1 MKRKLIIILI
11 LIIGIFT
18 FIWSTF
24 DDIAKASISTKGIL
38 ETNFFLDDKI
48 IIDWLEKY
56 HGEAT
61 NHQII
66 LTFINWGL
74 KNPNDFN
81 RILKKLNNKTVT
93 RIQNQT
99 LHPSD

>member
-1 MKRKLIIILI
+1 MKKKLIIIPVLT
-11 LIIGIFT
+11 LGIFT
-18 FIWSTF
+18 FIWSTL
-24 DDIAKASISTKGIL
+24 DDIGKASISTKVIL
-38 ETNFFLDDKI
+38 KTIFLDDKI

-66 LTFINWGL
+66 LTFIDWGL

-81 RILKKLNNKTVT
+81 RILEKLNDKTSQ
-93 RIQNQT
+93 RIEEAGN
-99 LHPSD
+99 L